1 MTGLPKSPTLGLGL
15 LSTGYTSGLGGGLPR
30 SGLGGLLGG
39 IAIKRRVFVS
49 YHHGGDQLYY
59 DAFCSHFCGSLNVF
73 ADRSLDRAR
82 DSDDPEYIMRYIRE
96 NHLSG
101 ASTMIVL
108 CGAGTRW
115 RKYVDWEIRA
125 GLAQQMSLIGV
136 KLPRAGTHKGD
147 SQHRSNVIQAL
158 H

>member
-1 MTGLPKSPTLGLGL
+1 MAT
-15 LSTGYTSGLGGGLPR
+15 
-30 SGLGGLLGG
+30 
-39 IAIKRRVFVS
+39 KRVK
-49 YHHGGDQLYY
+49 YPE
-59 DAFCSHFCGSLNVF
+59 
-73 ADRSLDRAR
+73 SLDAIDIALARAV